1 MKNNKKTAFDYFL
14 IPFKRYDDFNGR
26 SERAEYWYFFLFNL
40 LITGFFYFIVPY
52 FYWIGVIYSLGTFI
66 PHIAVTIRRLHDI
79 NRSGWWF
86 LILFVP
92 LIGVIVFTMFLIK
105 EGDEGKNQY
114 GQSPKQNKS
123 SNNLNDKIKKLSE
136 LKDDGVLTEKEFEE
150 KKNQLLDRK
159 ENLLSIDDD
168 IVFDKIVEV
177 CNYFGHDY
185 EGYQR
190 AMAGIPGQEDK
201 KLWFPKFYENDEWDN
216 KISSSGKE
224 ITEIKK
230 KGNKDRVEEFIN
242 NIEYESERVVFAGIK
257 DENSGEIGYKF
268 QGIFKANKE
277 KTKDRGVAVYD
288 RISPEIKILEDK

>member
-1 MKNNKKTAFDYFL
+1 MNKKTAFQYFL
-14 IPFKRYDDFNGR
+14 MPFKRYDNFSGR
-26 SERAEYWYFFLFNL
+26 SQRAEYWYFFLFNF
-40 LITGFFYFIVPY
+40 LISLFFTVLVPY
-52 FYWIGVIYSLGTFI
+52 FYWVGLIYSIIAFI
-66 PHIAVTIRRLHDI
+66 PHISVTIRRLHDI

-86 LILFVP
+86 LIVLVP
-92 LIGVIVFTMFLIK
+92 LLGVIVLISFLTQ
-105 EGDEGKNQY
+105 EGDKGKNQY
-114 GQSPKQNKS
+114 GQSPKQDKS
-123 SNNLNDKIKKLSE
+123 RDNLNDKIKKLSE

-159 ENLLSIDDD
+159 ENFLSIDDD
-168 IVFDKIVEV
+168 IVFNKILEV

-190 AMAGIPGQEDK
+190 AMADIPDQEDK

-216 KISSSGKE
+216 RISSNGEE

-242 NIEYESERVVFAGIK
+242 NIEDEPERVVFAGIK
-257 DENSGEIGYKF
+257 DDDSDEIGYEF
-268 QGIFKANKE
+268 QGVFKANKE

-288 RISPEIKILEDK
+288 RINTEVKILEDK